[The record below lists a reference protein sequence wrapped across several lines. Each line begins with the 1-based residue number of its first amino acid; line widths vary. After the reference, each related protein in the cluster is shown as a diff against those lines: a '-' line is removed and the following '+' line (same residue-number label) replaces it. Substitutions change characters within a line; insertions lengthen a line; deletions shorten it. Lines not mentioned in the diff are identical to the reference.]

1 MSATLAQAFGRNF
14 LGSAPGWYKRTIVAF
29 LLLNPLLLVVAGPV
43 VAGWILLAQFIFT
56 LAMSLQCYPLQPGG
70 LLALEALALGL
81 VTPDEVYAEVVTGF
95 PVILLLIFMV
105 AGIYFLKDLLLFT
118 FSRLLLRVRS
128 ETLLGLLFCVAGA
141 VLSAFLD
148 ALTVIAVVITVAVG
162 FYGVYHRYASREI
175 SEALAAADAAEDA
188 EIREE
193 HRADLAQFRAF
204 LRGLLMHAAVGT
216 MLGGVTTLVGE
227 PQNLLVGKEA
237 GWDFVRFFT
246 TMAPVTMP
254 VLLAGLVTCVVV
266 QKLRLFGYG
275 VRLPAGVR
283 RVLEEYAAKEGSAG
297 TPDQRAKLLVQG
309 VVAALLL
316 VGLALHVAEV
326 GIIGLMVIVLA
337 TAFTGVVDEQRL
349 GKAFEAAL
357 PFTALLVVFF
367 VIVGEIHHQHL
378 FDPVVTWVL
387 SLDGKE
393 QAAAFYLA
401 NGLLSAIS
409 DNVFVATI
417 YISEVKRALAAG
429 LITREQF
436 DVLAVAVNTG
446 TNIPSIATPNG
457 QAAFLFLLTSAVA
470 PLVRLSYGRMCLM
483 ALPYLLTTSTVGLA
497 AIWAMA

>member
-1 MSATLAQAFGRNF
+1 MSPTLGSALGRNF
-14 LGSAPGWYKRTIVAF
+14 LGSAPRWYKIAIVAF
-29 LLLNPLLLVVAGPV
+29 LALNPVLLAVAGPV
-43 VAGWILLAQFIFT
+43 VTGWVLLGQFIFT

-105 AGIYFLKDLLLFT
+105 AGIYFLKDLLLYV

-128 ETLLGLLFCVAGA
+128 ETLLGLTFCLAGA

-162 FYGVYHRYASREI
+162 FYGVYHRHASREL
-175 SEALAAADAAEDA
+175 SETLAGSDAVEDA

-193 HRADLAQFRAF
+193 HRADLQKFRAF

-237 GWDFVRFFT
+237 GWDFLRFFVV
-246 TMAPVTMP
+246 MAPVTMP
-254 VLLAGLVTCVVV
+254 VLATGLLTCVIV
-266 QKLRLFGYG
+266 QRFRLCGYG
-275 VRLPAGVR
+275 TPLPLAVR
-283 RVLEEYAAKEGSAG
+283 RVLEAYAAQEGAAD
-297 TPDQRAKLLVQG
+297 TPEQRAKLLVQG
-309 VVAALLL
+309 VVALLL
-316 VGLALHVAEV
+316 LAGLALHVAEV

-378 FDPVVTWVL
+378 FDPVVAWVL
-387 SLDGKE
+387 ALDGKA

-401 NGLLSAIS
+401 NGVLSAIS

-417 YISEVKRALAAG
+417 YISEVKRALADG

-470 PLVRLSYGRMCLM
+470 PLVRLSYGRMCWM
-483 ALPYLLTTSTVGLA
+483 ALPYLLTTSSVGLA